1 MVYIGDQEIAM
12 ASGRGWWTKR
22 QLYAVLAVLPAL
34 ALSACSSEGV
44 DTDGPA
50 TAQESVITSDAVD
63 STRIEVSETE
73 FAINVPNSRLTPGT
87 YTFVVENSG
96 SVSHDLV
103 ILGPGVES
111 QRTSRIESGGSS
123 ELTVNLEPGSYTLW
137 CSVGNHRELGM
148 STEIAVS

>member
-1 MVYIGDQEIAM
+1 MVA
-12 ASGRGWWTKR
+12 T
-22 QLYAVLAVLPAL
+22 LAVLPTL
-34 ALSACSSEGV
+34 ALSACGSTV
-44 DTDGPA
+44 
-50 TAQESVITSDAVD
+50 QESGITPNSVD
-63 STRIEVSETE
+63 PTRIVVSETE
-73 FAINVPNSRLTPGT
+73 FSINMPSSQLAPGT

-123 ELTVNLEPGSYTLW
+123 ELTVSLEPGSYTLW